1 MAYQGSK
8 PAIAKLTNT
17 LLIATA
23 LGTFFLL
30 VLWPMLFLSRYAVV
44 DGAAV
49 FWDRLSQ
56 PNARAAL
63 SLSVQVALA
72 TTAVN
77 LVVGTLL
84 AFVLVRGKLPG
95 KNIVDALVDIPLALP
110 TVVIGFSILLL
121 YGPNAPMGFLGRAG
135 FRMMFAFPGIVLA
148 HVFVTFPFMV
158 RAVGAVLEG
167 MDTRCEDAARTLGA
181 KPYQIFFLVTLP
193 SLREGLVAGAVLTFA
208 KSLGEFG
215 ATIMV
220 SGNRPGR
227 TQTAPLYIF
236 SRFNTGDIAGAAALA
251 LALAALSFIVLFIFK
266 VLQSR
271 RRGGVNL
278 E

>member
-1 MAYQGSK
+1 MTQRKFSSV
-8 PAIAKLTNT
+8 KLTNM
-17 LLIATA
+17 LLASSA
-23 LGTFFLL
+23 LGIFFIL
-30 VLWPMLFLSRYAVV
+30 VLWPMGFLSRYAVAE
-44 DGAAV
+44 GPGLLLA
-49 FWDRLSQ
+49 RLAQ
-56 PNARAAL
+56 PNAQAAL
-63 SLSVQVALA
+63 LLSVQVALA

-77 LVVGTLL
+77 LVVGTML
-84 AFVLVRGKLPG
+84 AFVLVRGTFPG
-95 KNIVDALVDIPLALP
+95 KNLVDALVDIPLALP
-110 TVVIGFSILLL
+110 TVVIGFSLLLL
-121 YGPNAPMGFLGRAG
+121 YGPNAPLGFIGNAG
-135 FRMMFAFPGIVLA
+135 FRVMFAFPGIVLA

-167 MDTRCEDAARTLGA
+167 MDRRCEDAAKTLGA
-181 KPYQIFFLVTLP
+181 KPWQTFFLVTLP
-193 SLREGLVAGAVLTFA
+193 SLREGLIAGSVLVFA

-251 LALAALSFIVLFIFK
+251 LALAALSFVILFTFK

-271 RRGGVNL
+271 TKGGIRF